1 MAEEQITVLQ
11 AIVDQ
16 VALELFNQWVASLPE
31 EERTEENLEN
41 ISKNSKNTTLF
52 VVNNFMDKFNR
63 AAEELKKQD

>member
-1 MAEEQITVLQ
+1 MAEDQITVLQ

-31 EERTEENLEN
+31 EERTEENLGN